1 MISKAQAQV
10 LAFLSARLVGSS
22 GETEKSVRK
31 THFSRRAGFEH
42 EALPLVDHSHDL
54 EALVASPLSL
64 VKMLKQEGRSRL
76 PVLRGISTTLTRR
89 SSTVSVAPPK
99 VTRRRIA
106 DASRWSEVSYACLR
120 FICLQYLSCGR

>member
-1 MISKAQAQV
+1 MHGMIKKLELRKLDSGRLLDTFDFDAAPMISKAQAQV

-31 THFSRRAGFEH
+31 MHFSRRAGFEH

-89 SSTVSVAPPK
+89 V
-99 VTRRRIA
+99 
-106 DASRWSEVSYACLR
+106 
-120 FICLQYLSCGR
+120 